1 MERLV
6 HQACLGLLDR
16 GWSCR
21 QLSKVRQNWVV
32 QPPWCF
38 PSGGSSY

>member
-6 HQACLGLLDR
+6 HPACLGLLDR

-21 QLSKVRQNWVV
+21 QLSKVRRNWVA
-32 QPPWCF
+32 QPLWCF
-38 PSGGSSY
+38 PCGGSSY